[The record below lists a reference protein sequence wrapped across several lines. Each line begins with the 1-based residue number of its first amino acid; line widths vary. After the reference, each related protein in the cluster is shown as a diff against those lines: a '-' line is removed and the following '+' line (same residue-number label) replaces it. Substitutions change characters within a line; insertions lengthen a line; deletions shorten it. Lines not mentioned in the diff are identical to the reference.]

1 MRIKE
6 DFSKE
11 EESPVSAGQQGQ
23 QFQVTESG
31 DNKLSNDTKR
41 CGQSDV

>member
-11 EESPVSAGQQGQ
+11 EESPASAGQQGQ